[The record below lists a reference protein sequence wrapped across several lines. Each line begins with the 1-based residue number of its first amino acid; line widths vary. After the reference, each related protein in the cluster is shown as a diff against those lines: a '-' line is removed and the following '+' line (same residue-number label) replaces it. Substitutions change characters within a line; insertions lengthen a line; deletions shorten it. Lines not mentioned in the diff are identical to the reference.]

1 MLAHCQPAGGSRD
14 GVSHPDRKERP
25 KRMNFT
31 AFVALVR
38 RDLRLFFLD
47 KRAMTMSFL
56 APILIGSFFGYLFGG
71 VTRDRTPSKI
81 AVTVVDHD
89 GSAISKRVV
98 AALGNDKSLA
108 VDEKDLQKATESVRA

>member
-14 GVSHPDRKERP
+14 GISDLDGKERP

-31 AFVALVR
+31 AFAALVR

-71 VTRDRTPSKI
+71 VAKDRTPSKI
-81 AVTVVDHD
+81 SVAAIDQD
-89 GSAISKRVV
+89 GSAVSKRVV
-98 AALGNDKSLA
+98 ASMNADASLDVRA
-108 VDEKDLQKATESVRA
+108 SGVDEARASVR